1 MRSDILHPG
10 KTSLDMS
17 LQSERIDF
25 RALNEI
31 IEHHLL
37 NALVESDRPEAV
49 VETVMTEY
57 SKDLLLSGKIPAMF
71 MDDVLEELRELVLEI
86 IRKRTYGF
94 MTIGAFKK
102 NQFNES
108 R

>member
-1 MRSDILHPG
+1 MRSESTPLSI
-10 KTSLDMS
+10 SLT
-17 LQSERIDF
+17 SERIDY

-37 NALVESDRPEAV
+37 NALVESERPEAV
-49 VETVMTEY
+49 VETVMAEY
-57 SKDLLLSGKIPAMF
+57 TKDLMFSGKIPVIY
-71 MDDVLEELRELVLEI
+71 MDDVLEELRELIIEI
-86 IRKRTYGF
+86 IRKRTYGN
-94 MTIGAFKK
+94 MTISDFKK

>member
-1 MRSDILHPG
+1 MRSDITPPN
-10 KTSLDMS
+10 KTSLDIS
-17 LQSERIDF
+17 LQSERICF

-37 NALVESDRPEAV
+37 NALVESDRPESV

-57 SKDLLLSGKIPAMF
+57 TKDLLLSGKIPAMF
-71 MDDVLEELRELVLEI
+71 LDDVLEELRELVVEI
-86 IRKRTYGF
+86 IRKRTYGCL
-94 MTIGAFKK
+94 TISAFKK

>member
-1 MRSDILHPG
+1 MRSE
-10 KTSLDMS
+10 TSPPKFTPLEVS
-17 LQSERIDF
+17 LQFERIDF
-25 RALNEI
+25 RALHEI

-37 NALVESDRPEAV
+37 NALVESDRPESV
-49 VETVMTEY
+49 VETVMAEY
-57 SKDLLLSGKIPAMF
+57 TKDLMLSGKIPAMF
-71 MDDVLEELRELVLEI
+71 KDDVLEELRELVIEI

-94 MTIGAFKK
+94 MTISAFKK